1 MTAKSIHKIYMK
13 DLMQNVFWSLGSA
26 KRKDSYEEFIWEV
39 SGYNNELFE
48 SLSKWNP
55 DEVIFDGPQLRIV
68 HLAYSKNADNRL
80 EIIVEAKNGKSI
92 TMGEI
97 LFSIHNKSV
106 GFFEGVSAY
115 FEGLTLTTSKDGI
128 PTYTLWT
135 GS

>member
-1 MTAKSIHKIYMK
+1 MK

-26 KRKDSYEEFIWEV
+26 KRKDSYDEFIAEV
-39 SGYNNELFE
+39 SRYNSELFTG
-48 SLSKWNP
+48 LSKWNP
-55 DEVIFDGPQLRIV
+55 DEIIFDGPRLRIV
-68 HLAYSKNADNRL
+68 HLAFWKNADNRL
-80 EIIVEAKNGKSI
+80 EMIVEAKNGKSI

-115 FEGLTLTTSKDGI
+115 FEGLTLTTSKDSV